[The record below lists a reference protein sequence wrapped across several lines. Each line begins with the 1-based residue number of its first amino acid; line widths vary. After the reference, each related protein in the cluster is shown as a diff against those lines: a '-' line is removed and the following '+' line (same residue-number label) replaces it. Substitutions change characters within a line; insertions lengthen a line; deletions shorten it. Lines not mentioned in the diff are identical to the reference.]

1 MSCLDVK
8 KTMKLKELKELTQA
22 KLLKFYGIEESR
34 SIFHLLLNE
43 FLGIDVVNF
52 HINGDKKISLDSL
65 NLFNEKISLIEKE
78 IPVQYVIG
86 HVMIEGLK
94 IFVNKSVLI
103 PRPETVDL
111 CNWIIQ
117 KKLNDQVI
125 LDIGTGSG
133 IIALFLKKNSNNCVI
148 HAWDNSEKAL
158 RIAKK
163 NAKQNYLD
171 INFNNVDILK
181 KHDHTIKFDIIV
193 SNPPYV
199 HKKEKNLISNVVL
212 KNEPSEAIFVNS
224 DDDLLFYKTIINF
237 SKSHLKQKGIIY
249 FECHKE
255 TINQVKN
262 LLIINKFTD
271 IEIKKDS
278 FGINRMIK
286 ANSYGDA

>member
-1 MSCLDVK
+1 M
-8 KTMKLKELKELTQA
+8 Q
-22 KLLKFYGIEESR
+22 
-34 SIFHLLLNE
+34 
-43 FLGIDVVNF
+43 
-52 HINGDKKISLDSL
+52 
-65 NLFNEKISLIEKE
+65 
-78 IPVQYVIG
+78 
-86 HVMIEGLK
+86 
-94 IFVNKSVLI
+94 
-103 PRPETVDL
+103 
-111 CNWIIQ
+111 
-117 KKLNDQVI
+117 
-125 LDIGTGSG
+125 
-133 IIALFLKKNSNNCVI
+133 
-148 HAWDNSEKAL
+148 
-158 RIAKK
+158 KK

-171 INFNNVDILK
+171 VNFNNVDILK
-181 KHDHTIKFDIIV
+181 KHDIAIKFDIIV

-199 HKKEKNLISNVVL
+199 HIKEKNLISNVVL
-212 KNEPSEAIFVNS
+212 KNEPHEAIFVNS

>member
-22 KLLKFYGIEESR
+22 KLLKIYGIEESR

-43 FLGIDVVNF
+43 FLGIDVINF
-52 HINGDKKISLDSL
+52 HINCNKKISLDSL

>member
-8 KTMKLKELKELTQA
+8 KTMKLKELKELTQV
-22 KLLKFYGIEESR
+22 KLLKIYGIEESR

-43 FLGIDVVNF
+43 FLGIDVINF
-52 HINGDKKISLDSL
+52 HINCDKKISLDSL

-133 IIALFLKKNSNNCVI
+133 LIALFLKKNSNNCVI

-171 INFNNVDILK
+171 ITFNNVDILK

-212 KNEPSEAIFVNS
+212 KNEPREAIFVNS

>member
-22 KLLKFYGIEESR
+22 KLLKIYGIEESR

-43 FLGIDVVNF
+43 FLGIDVINF

-86 HVMIEGLK
+86 HVIIEGLK

-133 IIALFLKKNSNNCVI
+133 LIALFLKKNSNNCVI

-181 KHDHTIKFDIIV
+181 KYDHTIKFDIIV

-262 LLIINKFTD
+262 LLFINKFTD

>member
-8 KTMKLKELKELTQA
+8 KTMKLKELKELTQV
-22 KLLKFYGIEESR
+22 KLLKIYGIEESR

-43 FLGIDVVNF
+43 FLGIDVINF
-52 HINGDKKISLDSL
+52 HINCDKKISLDSL

-86 HVMIEGLK
+86 HVMVEELK

-133 IIALFLKKNSNNCVI
+133 LIALFLKKNSNNCVI

>member
-1 MSCLDVK
+1 MPELPEVQTTVAGIKPYLID
-8 KTMKLKELKELTQA
+8 TMIERLVIRQPQLRWPVTQ
-22 KLLKFYGIEESR
+22 GIEATA
-34 SIFHLLLNE
+34 
-43 FLGIDVVNF
+43 
-52 HINGDKKISLDSL
+52 K
-65 NLFNEKISLIEKE
+65 
-78 IPVQYVIG
+78 
-86 HVMIEGLK
+86 GLK
-94 IFVNKSVLI
+94 IENVTRRAKYIIVSLTNGSFLI
-103 PRPETVDL
+103 HL
-111 CNWIIQ
+111 
-117 KKLNDQVI
+117 
-125 LDIGTGSG
+125 GMSGS
-133 IIALFLKKNSNNCVI
+133 
-148 HAWDNSEKAL
+148 L
-158 RIAKK
+158 RLITST
-163 NAKQNYLD
+163 
-171 INFNNVDILK
+171 DILK
-181 KHDHTIKFDIIV
+181 KHDHKIKFDIIV

-271 IEIKKDS
+271 IQIKKDS

>member
-22 KLLKFYGIEESR
+22 KLLKIYGIEESR

-43 FLGIDVVNF
+43 FLGIDVINF
-52 HINGDKKISLDSL
+52 HMNGDKKISLDSL

-86 HVMIEGLK
+86 HVIIEGLK

-133 IIALFLKKNSNNCVI
+133 LIALFLKKNSNNCVI

-262 LLIINKFTD
+262 LLFINKFTD

>member
-22 KLLKFYGIEESR
+22 KLLKIYGIEESR

-43 FLGIDVVNF
+43 FLGIDVINF
-52 HINGDKKISLDSL
+52 HINCDKKISLDSL

-86 HVMIEGLK
+86 HVMVEGLK

-133 IIALFLKKNSNNCVI
+133 LIALFLKKNSNNCVI

-212 KNEPSEAIFVNS
+212 RNEPSEAIFVNS

>member
-22 KLLKFYGIEESR
+22 KLLKIYGIEESR

-43 FLGIDVVNF
+43 FLGIDVINF
-52 HINGDKKISLDSL
+52 HINCDKKISLDSL

-86 HVMIEGLK
+86 HVMVEGLK

-133 IIALFLKKNSNNCVI
+133 LIALFLKKNSNNCVI

-199 HKKEKNLISNVVL
+199 HKKEKNLISNLVL

>member
-22 KLLKFYGIEESR
+22 KLLKIYGIEESR

-43 FLGIDVVNF
+43 FLGIDVINF

-133 IIALFLKKNSNNCVI
+133 LIALFLKKNSNNCVI

-163 NAKQNYLD
+163 NSKQNYLD

-271 IEIKKDS
+271 IEIKIDS
-278 FGINRMIK
+278 FGNNRMIK
-286 ANSYGDA
+286 ANNYGDA

>member
-22 KLLKFYGIEESR
+22 KLLKIYGIEESR

-43 FLGIDVVNF
+43 FLGIDVINF
-52 HINGDKKISLDSL
+52 HINCDKKISLDSL

-133 IIALFLKKNSNNCVI
+133 LIALFLKKNSNNCVI

>member
-22 KLLKFYGIEESR
+22 KLLKIYGIEESR

-43 FLGIDVVNF
+43 FLGIDVINF

-94 IFVNKSVLI
+94 IFVDKSVLI

-133 IIALFLKKNSNNCVI
+133 LIALFLKKNSNNCVI

-171 INFNNVDILK
+171 INFNKVDILK

>member
-22 KLLKFYGIEESR
+22 KLLKIYGIEESR

-43 FLGIDVVNF
+43 FLGIDVINF
-52 HINGDKKISLDSL
+52 HINCDKKISLDSL
-65 NLFNEKISLIEKE
+65 NLFNEKISLIEKG

-133 IIALFLKKNSNNCVI
+133 LIALFLKKNSNNCVI

-181 KHDHTIKFDIIV
+181 KRDHTIKFDIIV

>member
-22 KLLKFYGIEESR
+22 KLLKIYGIEESR

-43 FLGIDVVNF
+43 FLGIDVINF

-133 IIALFLKKNSNNCVI
+133 LIALFLKKKSNNCVI

-262 LLIINKFTD
+262 LLFINKFTD

>member
-22 KLLKFYGIEESR
+22 KLLKIYGIEESR

-43 FLGIDVVNF
+43 FLGIDVINF
-52 HINGDKKISLDSL
+52 HVNYDKKISLDSV

-86 HVMIEGLK
+86 HVIIEGLK

-133 IIALFLKKNSNNCVI
+133 LIALFLKKNSNNCVI

-212 KNEPSEAIFVNS
+212 KNEPREAIFVNS

>member
-22 KLLKFYGIEESR
+22 KLLKIYGIEESR

-43 FLGIDVVNF
+43 FLGIDVINF
-52 HINGDKKISLDSL
+52 HVNYDKKISLDSL

-117 KKLNDQVI
+117 KKLNNQVI

-133 IIALFLKKNSNNCVI
+133 LIALFLKKKSNNCVI
-148 HAWDNSEKAL
+148 HAWDNSEEAL

-224 DDDLLFYKTIINF
+224 NDDLLFYKTIINF

>member
-1 MSCLDVK
+1 MPCLDVK

-22 KLLKFYGIEESR
+22 KLLKIYGIEESR

-43 FLGIDVVNF
+43 FLGIDVINF
-52 HINGDKKISLDSL
+52 HVNYDKKISLDSV

-133 IIALFLKKNSNNCVI
+133 LIALFLKKNSNNCVI

>member
-22 KLLKFYGIEESR
+22 KLLKIYGIEESR

-43 FLGIDVVNF
+43 FLGIDVINF
-52 HINGDKKISLDSL
+52 HINCDKKISLDSL
-65 NLFNEKISLIEKE
+65 DLFNEKISLIEKE

-86 HVMIEGLK
+86 HVIIEGLK

-133 IIALFLKKNSNNCVI
+133 LIALFLKKNSNNCVI

-171 INFNNVDILK
+171 INFKNVDILK
-181 KHDHTIKFDIIV
+181 KHDYTIKFDIIV

-271 IEIKKDS
+271 IQIKKDS

>member
-43 FLGIDVVNF
+43 FLGIDVINF
-52 HINGDKKISLDSL
+52 HINCDKKISLDSL

-78 IPVQYVIG
+78 IPVQYVVG

-133 IIALFLKKNSNNCVI
+133 LIALFLKKNSNNCVI

>member
-22 KLLKFYGIEESR
+22 KLLKIYGIEESR

-43 FLGIDVVNF
+43 FLGIDVINF
-52 HINGDKKISLDSL
+52 HINCDKKISLDSL

-86 HVMIEGLK
+86 HVMVEGLK

-133 IIALFLKKNSNNCVI
+133 LIALFLKKNSNNCVI

-171 INFNNVDILK
+171 INFNKVDILK

>member
-1 MSCLDVK
+1 MPCLDVK

-22 KLLKFYGIEESR
+22 KLLKIYGIEESR

-43 FLGIDVVNF
+43 FLGIDVINF
-52 HINGDKKISLDSL
+52 HVNYDKKISLDSV

-133 IIALFLKKNSNNCVI
+133 LIALFLKKNSNNCVI

-286 ANSYGDA
+286 ASSYGYA

>member
-22 KLLKFYGIEESR
+22 KLLKIYGIEESR

-43 FLGIDVVNF
+43 FLGIDVINF
-52 HINGDKKISLDSL
+52 HVNYDKKISLDSL

-86 HVMIEGLK
+86 HVIIEGLK

-133 IIALFLKKNSNNCVI
+133 LIALFLKKNSNNCVI

>member
-8 KTMKLKELKELTQA
+8 KTMKLKELKELTQV
-22 KLLKFYGIEESR
+22 KLLKIYGIEESR

-43 FLGIDVVNF
+43 FLGIDVINF
-52 HINGDKKISLDSL
+52 HMNCDKKISLDSL
-65 NLFNEKISLIEKE
+65 NLFKEKISLIEKE

-133 IIALFLKKNSNNCVI
+133 LIALFLKKNSNNCVI

>member
-22 KLLKFYGIEESR
+22 KLLKIYGIEESR

-43 FLGIDVVNF
+43 FLGIDVINF
-52 HINGDKKISLDSL
+52 HINCDKKISLDSL

-86 HVMIEGLK
+86 HVMVEGLK

>member
-22 KLLKFYGIEESR
+22 KLLKIYGIEESR

-43 FLGIDVVNF
+43 FLGIDVINF
-52 HINGDKKISLDSL
+52 HINCDKKISLDSL

-86 HVMIEGLK
+86 HVIIEGLK
-94 IFVNKSVLI
+94 IFVNRSVLI

-133 IIALFLKKNSNNCVI
+133 LIALFLKKNSNNCVI

-212 KNEPSEAIFVNS
+212 KNEPTEAIFVNS
-224 DDDLLFYKTIINF
+224 EDDLLFYKTIINF

>member
-8 KTMKLKELKELTQA
+8 KTMKLKELKELTQV
-22 KLLKFYGIEESR
+22 KLLKIYGIEESR

-43 FLGIDVVNF
+43 FLGIDVINF
-52 HINGDKKISLDSL
+52 HINCDKKISLDSL

-86 HVMIEGLK
+86 HVMVEVLK

-133 IIALFLKKNSNNCVI
+133 LIALFLKKNSNNCVI

-262 LLIINKFTD
+262 LLIINKFTG

>member
-1 MSCLDVK
+1 MPCLDVK

-22 KLLKFYGIEESR
+22 KLLKIYGIEESR

-43 FLGIDVVNF
+43 FLGIDVINF
-52 HINGDKKISLDSL
+52 HINCNKKISLDSL

-86 HVMIEGLK
+86 HVIIEGLK

-133 IIALFLKKNSNNCVI
+133 LIALFLKKNSNNCVI

-171 INFNNVDILK
+171 ITFNNVDILK
-181 KHDHTIKFDIIV
+181 KYDHTIKFDIIV

-212 KNEPSEAIFVNS
+212 KNEPREAIFVNS

>member
-1 MSCLDVK
+1 MPCLDVK

-22 KLLKFYGIEESR
+22 KLLKIYGIEESR

-43 FLGIDVVNF
+43 FLGIDVINF
-52 HINGDKKISLDSL
+52 HVNYDKKISLDSV

-111 CNWIIQ
+111 CNWILQ

-125 LDIGTGSG
+125 LDVGTGSG
-133 IIALFLKKNSNNCVI
+133 LIALFLKKNSNNCVI

-212 KNEPSEAIFVNS
+212 KNEPIEAIFVNS

-237 SKSHLKQKGIIY
+237 SKSHLKKKGIIY

-286 ANSYGDA
+286 ANNYGDA

>member
-8 KTMKLKELKELTQA
+8 KTMKLKELKELTQV
-22 KLLKFYGIEESR
+22 KLLKIYGIEESR

-43 FLGIDVVNF
+43 FLGIDVINF
-52 HINGDKKISLDSL
+52 HINCDKKISLDSL
-65 NLFNEKISLIEKE
+65 NLFYEKISLIEKE

-86 HVMIEGLK
+86 HVMVEGLK

>member
-8 KTMKLKELKELTQA
+8 KTMKLKELKELTQV
-22 KLLKFYGIEESR
+22 KLLKIYGIEESR

-43 FLGIDVVNF
+43 FLGIDVINF
-52 HINGDKKISLDSL
+52 HINCDKKISLDSL

-133 IIALFLKKNSNNCVI
+133 LIALFLKKNSNNCVI

-163 NAKQNYLD
+163 NSKQNYLY

-181 KHDHTIKFDIIV
+181 KNDHTIKFDIIV

-212 KNEPSEAIFVNS
+212 KNEPSEAIFVSS

>member
-22 KLLKFYGIEESR
+22 KLLKIYGIEESR

-43 FLGIDVVNF
+43 FLGIDVINF

-111 CNWIIQ
+111 CNWILQ

-133 IIALFLKKNSNNCVI
+133 LIALFLKKNSNNCVI

-212 KNEPSEAIFVNS
+212 KNEPHEAIFVNS

>member
-1 MSCLDVK
+1 MPCLDVK

-22 KLLKFYGIEESR
+22 KLLKIYGIEESR

-43 FLGIDVVNF
+43 FLGIDVINF
-52 HINGDKKISLDSL
+52 HVNYDKKISLDSV

-86 HVMIEGLK
+86 HVIIEGLK

-133 IIALFLKKNSNNCVI
+133 LIALFLKKNSNNCVI

-181 KHDHTIKFDIIV
+181 KQNHKIKFDIIV

-212 KNEPSEAIFVNS
+212 KNEPREAIFVNS

>member
-22 KLLKFYGIEESR
+22 KLLKIYGIEESR

-43 FLGIDVVNF
+43 FLGIDVINF

-86 HVMIEGLK
+86 HVIIEGLK

-111 CNWIIQ
+111 CNWITQ

-133 IIALFLKKNSNNCVI
+133 LIALFLKKNSNNCVI

-181 KHDHTIKFDIIV
+181 KYDHTIKFDIIV

-212 KNEPSEAIFVNS
+212 KNEPREAIFVNS

-286 ANSYGDA
+286 ANNYGDA

>member
-22 KLLKFYGIEESR
+22 KLLKIYGIEESR

-43 FLGIDVVNF
+43 FLGIDVINF
-52 HINGDKKISLDSL
+52 HINCDKKISLDSL

-133 IIALFLKKNSNNCVI
+133 LIALFLKKNSNNCVI

-262 LLIINKFTD
+262 LLNINKFTD

-286 ANSYGDA
+286 ANSYRDA

>member
-22 KLLKFYGIEESR
+22 KLLKIYGIEESR

-43 FLGIDVVNF
+43 FLGIDVINF

-86 HVMIEGLK
+86 HVIIEGLK

-111 CNWIIQ
+111 CNWITQ

-133 IIALFLKKNSNNCVI
+133 LIALFLKKNSNNCVI

-181 KHDHTIKFDIIV
+181 KYDHTIKFDIIV

-212 KNEPSEAIFVNS
+212 KNEPREAIFVNS

>member
-1 MSCLDVK
+1 LDVK

-22 KLLKFYGIEESR
+22 KLLKIYGIEESR

-43 FLGIDVVNF
+43 FLGIDVINF

-86 HVMIEGLK
+86 HVIIEGLK

-111 CNWIIQ
+111 CNWITQ

-133 IIALFLKKNSNNCVI
+133 LIALFLKKNSNNCVI

-181 KHDHTIKFDIIV
+181 KYDHTIKFDIIV

-286 ANSYGDA
+286 ANIYGDA

>member
-22 KLLKFYGIEESR
+22 KLLKIYGIEESR

-43 FLGIDVVNF
+43 FLGIDVINF

-86 HVMIEGLK
+86 HVIIEGLK

-111 CNWIIQ
+111 CNWILQ

-133 IIALFLKKNSNNCVI
+133 LIALFLKKNSNNCVI

-262 LLIINKFTD
+262 LLFINKFTD